1 MGSWPRDA
9 DPEPGLT
16 GDEDCPLMACGGL
29 PAVLL
34 GLEVRR
40 WCWVSVWESEEDSE
54 AWASVVCPLS
64 LAGDSAHRLPGD
76 FTCASGAES
85 DLTWDPFPVRLGAPL
100 LMLG

>member
-1 MGSWPRDA
+1 
-9 DPEPGLT
+9 
-16 GDEDCPLMACGGL
+16 MACGGL

-85 DLTWDPFPVRLGAPL
+85 DLTWRPVLFQLPCPVLVRLAGSRRCPEPCGVL
-100 LMLG
+100 EIVVV